1 MSDGSH
7 IRPANSRARLAEHLE
22 ATGGRVVMRFP
33 PEPNGRADTDPRTG
47 TLSWPRSAGG
57 RGHPPPCPRTPASL
71 SGDRYLHIGHAKAM
85 HVDFGSAAHFGGGCY
100 LRHGGPPRRRAKP
113 GAGRSPRRARG
124 FLCRYDDTNPE
135 AEKLEYI
142 THIEDIVAWMGWTP
156 AKTTY
161 ASDYFQKLYDL
172 AARAP
177 KTEGRRCDAPA
188 CRRRVFSPAKKIR
201 RWS

>member
-1 MSDGSH
+1 MG
-7 IRPANSRARLAEHLE
+7 AAATCGTAARR
-22 ATGGRVVMRFP
+22 GG
-33 PEPNGRADTDPRTG
+33 AQS
-47 TLSWPRSAGG
+47 LG
-57 RGHPPPCPRTPASL
+57 RG
-71 SGDRYLHIGHAKAM
+71 
-85 HVDFGSAAHFGGGCY
+85 AAHAARAGC
-100 LRHGGPPRRRAKP
+100 
-113 GAGRSPRRARG
+113 GR
-124 FLCRYDDTNPE
+124 RYDDTNPE